1 VPTSSDAPSGA
12 FRYPALGVLGAFAF
26 SNTLLWGRAAQRT
39 GAGTP
44 AFLSVRFAFTAVVMF
59 GVLAALGRSR
69 LPAPG
74 ERLIVFAL
82 GVVAYG
88 VESIFFFLATE
99 HGSTS
104 IVVLLF
110 YTHVVI
116 VAVGEVALG
125 ALRPTIRIGC
135 AVAAAMCG
143 AAVVAFATGGD
154 VRIEPIGA
162 VYVLGSLAC
171 YTGYVLTSG
180 RLVRRTDPLTAAT
193 WVALGAAAGVAG
205 WGVARA
211 GFGRGGFG
219 ALPLDAAG
227 PIGAMAL
234 ATAAAFTLWFVV
246 VGRLGSARTAIIM
259 MLEAPFGIVLTSLAF
274 DDPLNLQVAIGGAF
288 VLLGA
293 VLAAMETPL
302 EVEMIEAA
310 TSP

>member
-1 VPTSSDAPSGA
+1 
-12 FRYPALGVLGAFAF
+12 
-26 SNTLLWGRAAQRT
+26 
-39 GAGTP
+39 
-44 AFLSVRFAFTAVVMF
+44 M
-59 GVLAALGRSR
+59 LGRPR
-69 LPAPG
+69 LPASG
-74 ERLIVFAL
+74 ERWIVFAL

-88 VESIFFFLATE
+88 VESIFFFLATA

-104 IVVLLF
+104 IVVVLF
-110 YTHVVI
+110 YTHVVV

-125 ALRPTIRIGC
+125 ALRPTVRIGC

-143 AAVVAFATGGD
+143 AAIVAFATGGD
-154 VRIEPIGA
+154 VRLEPIGV

-171 YTGYVLTSG
+171 YTGYVLASG

-205 WGVARA
+205 WGI
-211 GFGRGGFG
+211 GRGGFG
-219 ALPLDAAG
+219 ALPLDALG
-227 PIGAMAL
+227 PIAAMAL

-274 DDPLNLQVAIGGAF
+274 DDPLNLQVAIGGVF
-288 VLLGA
+288 VLVGA
-293 VLAAMETPL
+293 LLAAMETPL